1 MYRILGLFVAF
12 FIISKNLNA
21 QQLPLEAFAS
31 LPDVQHMSLSPDGRY
46 LASSIRV
53 DTDMIEG
60 RAVSIID
67 LETGEQKLPLMA
79 KNETYTL
86 TWMNWAN
93 DNQLLVGAMYPDEV
107 DPVGFWSTGKGKKG
121 KVRKTTLFSVNAET
135 EKVQPVLSSR
145 FLGTL
150 KRQPVVGDAVISTL
164 PHNPDNILMQI
175 GGNLG
180 WPQVHKVNLNTQE
193 VRRVQPSEV
202 RVVGWGTDQQNR
214 VRLKQQFKDAQVTVS
229 VREVDGDNWRDLWS
243 YEVFS
248 GDTVEPLGFGKGPN
262 ELYILA
268 YHEGFKAAFKV
279 DLTSDK
285 LEREL
290 VYANPDYDVNG
301 SLIYSH
307 KNGAVIGITHT
318 EDQGFVFWDQDYKN
332 FQASIDKAL
341 PDTINRIIS
350 FSDDESKYLVHA
362 SNSLN
367 SGTYFLGD
375 REKGSLKAAAYSY
388 KHLEPGLMSPKK
400 SYNYQARDGMEIR
413 GFLTLPKGREAKK
426 LPTLVFPHGGP
437 ISSSDGGFSY
447 WTQLFANRGYA
458 VLEMNFR
465 GSSGQGLELM
475 QAGLKNWGKEM
486 QDDVQDGALKL
497 IKDGIADPE
506 RICIVGASYG
516 GYAALMGAVKTP
528 DFYRCAASFAG
539 VSDINEILRGL
550 RRATRHEK
558 KSVVDLQV
566 GDDKAALQE
575 VSPLHNADKIKI
587 PVLLVHGGQDRQV
600 PPEHSQNMHK
610 ALVEAGKDVTYIE
623 LEAANHYL
631 TNNDDRVATLR
642 AFEEFLAEHLQPES

>member
-1 MYRILGLFVAF
+1 MYRSIGLFVAF
-12 FIISKNLNA
+12 FFISLNVTA

-31 LPDVQHMSLSPDGRY
+31 LPDVQHVSLSPDGRY

-53 DTDMIEG
+53 DVDDIKG
-60 RAVSIID
+60 RAVSIVD
-67 LETGEQKLPLMA
+67 LKTGEQKLPLMA
-79 KNETYTL
+79 KNETYFI

-93 DNQLLVGAMYPDEV
+93 DNQLLVGAMYPDITT
-107 DPVGFWSTGKGKKG
+107 DHPFTNTSTRPR

-145 FLGTL
+145 FLSNL
-150 KRQPVVGDAVISTL
+150 KLQPANGDTVISTL
-164 PHNPDNILMQI
+164 PDDPDNILMQV
-175 GGNLG
+175 GGNMG

-193 VRRVQPSEV
+193 VRTVQPSEV
-202 RVVGWGTDQQNR
+202 RVVSWRTDRQNR
-214 VRLKQQFKDAQVTVS
+214 VRLKQQIKDALVTLS

-248 GDTVEPLGFGKGPN
+248 ADTVEPLGFGKDPN

-279 DLTSDK
+279 DLSSDS

-290 VYANPDYDVNG
+290 VYANADYDVNG
-301 SLIYSH
+301 GLIYSD
-307 KNGAVIGITHT
+307 KTGEVIGITHT
-318 EDQGFVFWDQDYKN
+318 EGQGFVFWDQDYKN

-341 PDTINRIIS
+341 PETKNRIVS

-362 SNSLN
+362 SNSVD

-388 KHLEPGLMSPKK
+388 KHLEPSLMSPKK
-400 SYNYQARDGMEIR
+400 SYNYKARDGLEIR
-413 GFLTLPKGREAKK
+413 GFLTLPKGREAKN

-437 ISSSDGGFSY
+437 ISSSDDGFNY

-465 GSSGQGLELM
+465 GSSGQGLNLM
-475 QAGLKNWGKEM
+475 QAGLKNWGQEM
-486 QDDVQDGALKL
+486 QDDIQDGALKL
-497 IKDGIADPE
+497 IDDGIADPE
-506 RICIVGASYG
+506 RICIVGGSYG
-516 GYAALMGAVKTP
+516 GYAALMGAAKTP

-539 VSDINEILRGL
+539 VSDINQLL
-550 RRATRHEK
+550 RRYRSRYAK
-558 KSVVDLQV
+558 KNVVDLQV
-566 GDDKAALQE
+566 GDDKAALRE

-587 PVLLVHGGQDRQV
+587 PVLLVHGDQDRQV
-600 PPEHSQNMHK
+600 PPEHSRDMHK
-610 ALVEAGKDVTYIE
+610 ALEKAGKDVTYIE